1 MSTSPVGHSPVS
13 GTHTGH
19 PMMST
24 ASGLMPVSS
33 TPTKRLILTSLLA
46 VSRKPNNRPM
56 RASQDEMPS
65 AATKRPTPTSL
76 DQVPGTPTDR
86 PMPTSPGEVPSG
98 PTDRPMPT
106 ILEEVPGT
114 PDNSPT
120 STGSA
125 DVNEGSSSP
134 TPTTN
139 APTATYSTLA
149 WPAVLVL
156 LSSLLLCWVL
166 SPHNSAAPAAPELD
180 STYHPEELLAVIGPQ
195 ERCELSGIPCEGPR
209 CNCLKKAMEDAERL
223 SKLLIP
229 DVAPHDRS
237 YPSQREVDFYCSYI
251 KGKLEREEAKCLDG
265 KSEPEDDDT

>member
-13 GTHTGH
+13 GTHTSH

-56 RASQDEMPS
+56 RTSQDEMPS

-76 DQVPGTPTDR
+76 DQVP
-86 PMPTSPGEVPSG
+86 SA

-139 APTATYSTLA
+139 APTATNSTIA

-166 SPHNSAAPAAPELD
+166 SSGDSAAPAAPELD

-195 ERCELSGIPCEGPR
+195 HRCELSGIPCEGPL
-209 CNCLKKAMEDAERL
+209 CKCLEKAMKDAERL
-223 SKLLIP
+223 SELLIP